1 MMNRLR
7 ALLGEVDA
15 YYQKLTARERNLV
28 LGAGAAFVVLVVGMV
43 VFGFGTAI
51 HHKQSAVESKTKALV
66 QLGDLAATF
75 AERTRVRSQLE
86 QRLKNP
92 VRLFTYIDEIAKKQG
107 IEIGDM
113 QDRGSVT
120 GSDKVTE
127 SLGEIELS
135 KMTIDRLTLF
145 LNAIEQNPQMIK
157 IKKIRVRT
165 RLDDPNSV
173 DASLTVAAYSMGST

>member
-1 MMNRLR
+1 MNRLR
-7 ALLGEVDA
+7 RLWGEVES
-15 YYQKLTARERNLV
+15 YYQKLTVRERNLV
-28 LGAGAAFVVLVVGMV
+28 SLAGACLAVLLVGV
-43 VFGFGTAI
+43 AGIGLASAI
-51 HHKQSAVESKTKALV
+51 HRKQSAVDTKTKALA
-66 QLGDLAATF
+66 QLGTLASTF

-120 GSDKVTE
+120 GADKITE
-127 SLGEIELS
+127 SLVEFDLS
-135 KMTIDRLTLF
+135 RMTLDRLTQF
-145 LNAIEQNPQMIK
+145 LDAIEQNPQMIK

-165 RLDDPNSV
+165 RLDDPNAV
-173 DASLTVAAYSMGST
+173 DASLTVAAYSLGAT

>member
-1 MMNRLR
+1 MNRLR
-7 ALLGEVDA
+7 RLMGEIES
-15 YYQKLTARERNLV
+15 YYQKLTVRERNLV
-28 LGAGAAFVVLVVGMV
+28 FLAGASLAVLLVGAV
-43 VFGFGTAI
+43 GIGLSSAI
-51 HHKQSAVESKTKALV
+51 HRKQSAVDSKTKALA
-66 QLGDLAATF
+66 QLGSLASTF

-120 GSDKVTE
+120 GADKITE
-127 SLGEIELS
+127 SLVEFDLS
-135 KMTIDRLTLF
+135 RMTIDRLTQF
-145 LNAIEQNPQMIK
+145 LDAIEQNPQMIK

-165 RLDDPNSV
+165 RLDDPNAV
-173 DASLTVAAYSMGST
+173 DASLTVAAYSLGST

>member
-1 MMNRLR
+1 VNRLR
-7 ALLGEVDA
+7 RLLADA
-15 YYQKLTARERNLV
+15 ESFYQKLTTRERNLV
-28 LGAGAAFVVLVVGMV
+28 LGAGAAFLVLFVTMTALGLT
-43 VFGFGTAI
+43 GAI
-51 HHKQSAVESKTKALV
+51 HRRQVALETKSKALI
-66 QLGDLAATF
+66 QLGALASTY
-75 AERTRVRSQLE
+75 AERARVRTQLE

-120 GSDKVTE
+120 GSDKITE
-127 SLGEIELS
+127 SLVEFDLN
-135 KMTIDRLTLF
+135 KMTLDRLTLF

-157 IKKIRVRT
+157 VKKIRLRA

-173 DASLTVAAYSMGST
+173 DAALTVAAYSLGAS